1 MSNALSYII
10 PFGLLAVFMDTI
22 LIFVLK
28 LQKRLI
34 SVTTNYAVAHGWT
47 YNTEPAIVPLF
58 QRLYHYRTH
67 DKTLIEGT
75 LDGQRFWLYLFW
87 WGGARQT
94 HVYEL
99 SIELPFEVPNA
110 VILVKGTSGFVNA
123 LESMDDVLVKQNLRL
138 SPVPLDSSASEKFT
152 LLTDQGQEEAVRKYI
167 TPDFLT
173 ALDLHTN
180 SKAGSQVTLSGNF
193 LSINAGLVAAYKN
206 TQSLDELFAEAEALL
221 KTLSVK

>member
-1 MSNALSYII
+1 MTNTLSYII
-10 PFGLLAVFMDTI
+10 PFGLLAVFMGTA

-34 SVTTNYAVAHGWT
+34 LVTTGYANAHGWS
-47 YNTEPAIVPLF
+47 YNTKPPIVPLF
-58 QRLYHYRTH
+58 QRLYRYRTH

-75 LDGQRFWLYLFW
+75 LEEHRFWLYLFW

-110 VILVKGTSGFVNA
+110 VILVKGTSELVNS
-123 LESMDDVLVKQNLRL
+123 LESINDVMVKQNLHL
-138 SPVPLDSSASEKFT
+138 SPVLLDSSVSEKFT

-173 ALDLHTN
+173 ALDQHTN

-206 TQSLDELFAEAEALL
+206 NQSLDDLFAEAKALL